1 MLSDPTVSPNPG
13 DRDRKDMVAVITDED
28 FERYE
33 RDLPAALGCAVEDF
47 PAPSSDL
54 VARSLARG
62 RQRRR
67 ARTLRRSAL
76 GFVLVA
82 ASIGGWAATDG
93 GFGLSSSDAADRTRL
108 PSAADVRRDLVP
120 YLMKALPSEGVLTDA
135 ESRFAADAPKVL
147 RTEAQVSGT
156 YSTAAGKSSLIVSIS
171 RPVPGSRTELGSYA
185 YCTGV
190 RPDNECVRVL
200 QPEGGALTV
209 RKSTKEPGSPD
220 AEWSVVHTR
229 ADGAMVGV
237 RLSGAYDDAGEP
249 AGVPTMSIQQI
260 TEIARSPVWAPVI
273 AVEPTAAEQVL
284 GLVPALLPGQIQ
296 PLSRDGDSRSGEF
309 VVQAGGGRHLLTA
322 RVDPT
327 SPGEGQGCPTGPLP
341 WTCGEVTLSD
351 GSPAVV
357 DRERNVDG
365 RVVPLSLT
373 AYRPHGLRI
382 RFEVDAPPAKSTTSY
397 GELAA
402 EAPGLDLEVLKVI
415 AASPRWDAR

>member
-1 MLSDPTVSPNPG
+1 M
-13 DRDRKDMVAVITDED
+13 ITDED

-33 RDLPAALGCAVEDF
+33 RDLPAALSSAVEDF

-76 GFVLVA
+76 AFVLVA
-82 ASIGGWAATDG
+82 ASVGGWAATDG
-93 GFGLSSSDAADRTRL
+93 GFGLSSDSADRTRL

-120 YLMKALPSEGVLTDA
+120 YLMKALPPEGVLTDA
-135 ESRFAADAPKVL
+135 ESRFEADAPKVL

-156 YSTAAGKSSLIVSIS
+156 YATAAGKSSLVVSIS

-190 RPDNECVRVL
+190 RPDNECVRVV

-284 GLVPALLPGQIQ
+284 GLVPALLPDAVR
-296 PLSRDGDSRSGEF
+296 LEARDGDSRSGEF
-309 VVQAGGGRHLLTA
+309 VVQAATGRHLLTV

-327 SPGEGQGCPTGPLP
+327 PLGGWQGCPPGALA

-351 GSPAVV
+351 GNRALAALNRTV
-357 DRERNVDG
+357 DE

-373 AYRPHGLRI
+373 VYRPHGLQI
-382 RFEVDAPPAKSTTSY
+382 RFEVDAPSAKSTLVY
-397 GELAA
+397 GELATGTT
-402 EAPGLDLEVLKVI
+402 GLDLEMLKAM
-415 AASPRWDAR
+415 AASARWDAR